1 MFQSQCSGLERKL
14 LIDELKQKCVLVEE
28 AIAHLAT
35 SRKHIEENATK
46 IKAQILSDVTK
57 ALDTLRRK
65 EIQLLR
71 QVDVVEAHHLNVLQ
85 VQYAELHQLLGNLR
99 HTLHCAEQQNDLPV
113 SCVSNSDMGVVQ
125 AVSKQKFEPD
135 FAYQADIGE
144 LDVVIQNFAAVSTN
158 LLAYQSNK
166 DLLSKCLPSKLEE
179 YDDGDHQLLYK
190 TLEEVKTE
198 YSAEEKLESHALQL
212 LDNKEDWLKEY
223 KMPASVES
231 CKYAFCLPEHF
242 TSKDT
247 SYWLKNESHKTEM
260 PYVVNYWNGRKVEE
274 WLLQKELCDHSG
286 ISYNQP
292 VCDHSSKS
300 TSSIELLSTSETEAS
315 SEFSFAN
322 WCPAD
327 ETGDEELMQVTEC
340 HLPKETLG
348 STSHVDIENLDTL
361 LSNRGFPS
369 IAWRLQRWLVCGDCS
384 KALEC
389 SCANSPLT
397 ISTICR
403 ANEPC
408 TSFSECVSKAEC
420 TQRAL
425 EMQMSQLKVSEE
437 VNKNDP
443 FYNYFQ
449 QLSSDKNVWLH
460 VSHIGLSKEH
470 HKWLKNDPD
479 LLVQKKDVEKEDNV
493 DLDDSSV
500 SWCKAIPESSNDAE
514 IKSVHLTDAYRW
526 LDLSESDNASQSDQ
540 SSYIRDDFKVYF
552 QSDNLH
558 TWLLSCEA

>member
-247 SYWLKNESHKTEM
+247 SYWLKN
-260 PYVVNYWNGRKVEE
+260 
-274 WLLQKELCDHSG
+274 
-286 ISYNQP
+286 
-292 VCDHSSKS
+292 
-300 TSSIELLSTSETEAS
+300 
-315 SEFSFAN
+315 
-322 WCPAD
+322 
-327 ETGDEELMQVTEC
+327 TGDEELMQVTEC